1 MCEVYV
7 IISLS
12 HTPSPST
19 HTHFALLHTHAHP
32 VSQQVPLRGADKGSQ
47 EGEGSWGRRGGVES
61 TPRDTLEEPFLTP
74 VFDAFPCFVHTCRL
88 LPTQNVAQQCRATV
102 KTHLLRSGKQLAAEY
117 ASCSHSQGLRKGGGA
132 APCSRRSQGG
142 GACRLD
148 ARTCTRRGHP
158 VASVAAAQPSALS
171 QGRRANTAKRE
182 NLLARGRPRS
192 PCHIERER
200 GVHLTLHPLPAA
212 GSHARE
218 GRPH

>member
-61 TPRDTLEEPFLTP
+61 TPRDTLEEPSLTP

-102 KTHLLRSGKQLAAEY
+102 KTHLLRSDKQLAAEY
-117 ASCSHSQGLRKGGGA
+117 ASCSHSQGLRKGGDA
-132 APCSRRSQGG
+132 APCSRRSQAWGG
-142 GACRLD
+142 
-148 ARTCTRRGHP
+148 
-158 VASVAAAQPSALS
+158 VASSSPYLHATRPSGRISCGSSVKRIDGWREHRCSKEGKPVGGRATTITAL
-171 QGRRANTAKRE
+171 T
-182 NLLARGRPRS
+182 
-192 PCHIERER
+192 ER
-200 GVHLTLHPLPAA
+200 
-212 GSHARE
+212 
-218 GRPH
+218 